1 MDKINAL
8 KKILKELGLKSAKTI
23 EENVDLQYHYL
34 ENLQKTLN
42 NNELFLKLVI
52 INAIVSYQLS
62 ATGENWWKEFSEY
75 NWNNTPNNKN
85 DLFEEYILFLSNSK
99 GNKRLNN
106 IKIKRINKIKPFL
119 NDLSIAE
126 LENYYLNMNLFRDSI
141 AKELNTKKESKTV
154 VFAVKMFGYASR
166 IVFKKFI
173 PYPYEIEIPKD
184 SRIEKYTKRFT
195 DDNVIK
201 FWNDISKETEI
212 PPLHIDSILWSA
224 LGSSP
229 YVKVRLKSLK
239 NNKIYEMIDKLINL
253 N

>member
-1 MDKINAL
+1 MDKINTL
-8 KKILKELGLKSAKTI
+8 KTILKELGLKSAKTI
-23 EENVDLQYHYL
+23 EENVDLQYYYL
-34 ENLQKTLN
+34 ENLQKALN

-62 ATGENWWKEFSEY
+62 TTGENWWKEFSEY
-75 NWNNTPNNKN
+75 SWNNSHNDN

-106 IKIKRINKIKPFL
+106 IKTKRINKIKLFL

-126 LENYYLNMNLFRDSI
+126 LENYYLNMNLFRYSI
-141 AKELNTKKESKTV
+141 AKELNTKNESKTV

-184 SRIEKYTKRFT
+184 SRIEKYTRRFT

-229 YVKVRLKSLK
+229 YVEVRLKSLK

-253 N
+253 E

>member
-1 MDKINAL
+1 
-8 KKILKELGLKSAKTI
+8 
-23 EENVDLQYHYL
+23 
-34 ENLQKTLN
+34 
-42 NNELFLKLVI
+42 
-52 INAIVSYQLS
+52 
-62 ATGENWWKEFSEY
+62 
-75 NWNNTPNNKN
+75 
-85 DLFEEYILFLSNSK
+85 
-99 GNKRLNN
+99 
-106 IKIKRINKIKPFL
+106 
-119 NDLSIAE
+119 LSIAE
-126 LENYYLNMNLFRDSI
+126 LENYYLNMNLFRDSV

-229 YVKVRLKSLK
+229 DVKVRLKSLK

-253 N
+253 NLYLIID

>member
-1 MDKINAL
+1 MNNIGIL
-8 KKILKELGLKSAKTI
+8 KTILKELGIESAKTI

-42 NNELFLKLVI
+42 NNILFLKLVI
-52 INAIVSYQLS
+52 INAVVSYQLS
-62 ATGENWWKEFSEY
+62 TTGENWWKEFSEY
-75 NWNNTPNNKN
+75 NWNDIPKNKN

-106 IKIKRINKIKPFL
+106 IKINRINKIKPFL
-119 NDLSIAE
+119 DDLSIAD
-126 LENYYLNMNLFRDSI
+126 LENYYYNMNTLRDDI
-141 AKELNTKKESKTV
+141 AKQLNTKKESKTV

-173 PYPYEIEIPKD
+173 PYPFEIGIPKD

-195 DDNVIK
+195 DDDVIK
-201 FWNDISKETEI
+201 FWNNISIETGI

-224 LGSSP
+224 LGNS
-229 YVKVRLKSLK
+229 KDVRAHLKSLD
-239 NNKIYEMIDKLINL
+239 NRIYKMIDRLINL